1 MSAGSETRSMAG
13 YTAVEVWP
21 CSYIGR
27 CSMPECGERATAM
40 LLYLDDRERL
50 SRQRDAC
57 ASHLGHLCAGLR
69 TIERGRGQSGH
80 AAEPESHPSAE
91 ASSRK
96 ISLY

>member
-1 MSAGSETRSMAG
+1 MSTGTESKSMAG
-13 YTAVEVWP
+13 YTAVEIWP

-57 ASHLGHLCAGLR
+57 DGHLGHLCAGLR
-69 TIERGRGQSGH
+69 TIERGRYRSVH
-80 AAEPESHPSAE
+80 SAE
-91 ASSRK
+91 RRENRTSPEV
-96 ISLY
+96 SL